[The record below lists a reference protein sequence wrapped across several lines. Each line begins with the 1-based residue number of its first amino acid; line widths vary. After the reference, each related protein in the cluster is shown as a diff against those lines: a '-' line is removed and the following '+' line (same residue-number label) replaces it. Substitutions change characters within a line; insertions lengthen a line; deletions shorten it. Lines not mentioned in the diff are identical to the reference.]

1 MSDKK
6 LTGDPRVDFGWFS
19 RRYETA
25 ERHREAQD
33 KRDAEKGS
41 AAKAEQ
47 VVERRTERAAKTS
60 QEQIAILDQ
69 RLGAGQ
75 GAVRERAKLTALI
88 SK

>member
-47 VVERRTERAAKTS
+47 VVERRTERAAKMS
-60 QEQIAILDQ
+60 QEQILQ
-69 RLGAGQ
+69 S
-75 GAVRERAKLTALI
+75 LTSA
-88 SK
+88 SAPARVQSGSEPN